1 MSSSKAFSFEMRPS
15 LNVLGEI
22 CALSKDASFD
32 MDGSSAEIADSVY
45 QFFRVASI
53 FRGGEAFAVIT
64 LGQRSGVARRPGA
77 R

>member
-1 MSSSKAFSFEMRPS
+1 MRPS

-32 MDGSSAEIADSVY
+32 MDGSSAEIPDSVY

-53 FRGGEAFAVIT
+53 FRGGEAER
-64 LGQRSGVARRPGA
+64 LR
-77 R
+77 